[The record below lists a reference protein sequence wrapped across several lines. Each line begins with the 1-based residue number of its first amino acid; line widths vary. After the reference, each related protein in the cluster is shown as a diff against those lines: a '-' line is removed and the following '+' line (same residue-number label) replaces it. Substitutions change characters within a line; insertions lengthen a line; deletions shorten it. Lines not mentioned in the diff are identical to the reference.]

1 MKLNPFMVSGF
12 LSKAYFCD
20 REEELSSLL
29 QHIENQRNIVI
40 YGNRRMGKTA
50 LIKCLFESLKNQKM
64 ECFHVDIMACQNL
77 NSMIQLIGKAVINKY
92 GKNKLGEGFTKE
104 FTKLLSQMK
113 VTIGI
118 DPLTNAPE
126 ISMGLQNIN
135 DAETT
140 LHEIGKY
147 LASKS
152 EQIVICIDEFQQI
165 TTFTDNNTEAIFRNW
180 MQSFPSIRFI
190 FSGSHKSMIESM
202 FTKKNRPF
210 YKSCNLLFL
219 NPIPEPLYQTF
230 IQYHFQKE
238 ETVISNENIHSI
250 YQWAEGQTYSIQLQC
265 NLLYSKNLEITESSI
280 ADIQQD
286 ILDQDKPYFGYL
298 YNMLTSQQQKVLK
311 AIASNFEN
319 LPLLSSR
326 FIQNHNLG
334 PMSSVQGAI
343 KSLLDKDLI
352 ELTSENYILTD
363 VIFKN
368 WLKSI
373 P

>member
-1 MKLNPFMVSGF
+1 MVSGF
-12 LSKAYFCD
+12 LNKEYFCD
-20 REEELSSLL
+20 REEELSTLIN
-29 QHIENQRNIVI
+29 HIENQRNIVI

-50 LIKCLFESLKNQKM
+50 LIKCLFESLKNEKM
-64 ECFHVDIMACQNL
+64 ECFLVDIMACQNL
-77 NSMIQLIGKAVINKY
+77 NSVIQLIGKAVINKY

-104 FTKLLSQMK
+104 FTKLLSQLK

-126 ISMGLQNIN
+126 ISMGIQNID

-147 LASKS
+147 LTSKS
-152 EQIVICIDEFQQI
+152 EQIVFCIDEFQQI
-165 TTFTDNNTEAIFRNW
+165 TTFSENNTEAIFRNW
-180 MQSFPSIRFI
+180 IQSFPTIRFI

-202 FTKKNRPF
+202 FTQKNRPF
-210 YKSCNLLFL
+210 YQSCNLLFL
-219 NPIPEPLYQTF
+219 NPIPESIYQTF
-230 IQYHFQKE
+230 IQYHFKKE
-238 ETVISNENIHSI
+238 DTLISPEDIHTI
-250 YQWAEGQTYSIQLQC
+250 YQWAEGQTYSVQLQC
-265 NLLYSKNLEITESSI
+265 NLLYSKNLEITESSL
-280 ADIQQD
+280 AEVQQD

-298 YNMLTSQQQKVLK
+298 YNMLTLQQQKVLK
-311 AIASNFEN
+311 AIASNVEN

-326 FIQNHNLG
+326 FIQIHNLG
-334 PMSSVQGAI
+334 SMSSVQGAI

-352 ELTSENYILTD
+352 ELTSENHVLTD